1 MPALACPGCSAELFE
16 GDTFCEACGKRLDGM
31 GPDGGSGVSAAPGTN
46 GRGTAAAPAPTGPPV
61 RGGCAY
67 CGARVSDGYCEGCG
81 LSQPSTRDHVELH
94 LDLASG
100 ASDRGRRHKKNE
112 DAMAIV
118 DATTPDGGPMVAAV
132 VCDGVSSSPTPEN
145 ASELGAETGAR
156 ILAAEITA
164 GQDPARATRA
174 ALTSAAQAVAGLA
187 TSMRS
192 APACTYVS
200 ALVGADAG
208 NGGDITIGWVG
219 DSRAYWVPSPPDGSD
234 PSSGQRPTAPVVLT
248 RDDSWAEQMV
258 AAGALTAEEAQ
269 NSGNAHALIAW
280 LGGDAPE
287 LDVHVSAIAPR
298 GPGSILVCSDGLW
311 NYFPE
316 AEDLAEA
323 VPRAG
328 ADPLTA
334 ARTFVRLANEAGGH
348 DNITVVVIPVPLR
361 PQPASAPGGP
371 PSGQAFSFAPPAIG
385 SIAGHIQPEPAQ
397 SAPDRPQNPGS
408 PNNE

>member
-1 MPALACPGCSAELFE
+1 MAELACPECRAELFD
-16 GDTFCEACGKRLDGM
+16 GDTFCEACGKRLDGN
-31 GPDGGSGVSAAPGTN
+31 GPDAGAAPAAGFGAANGHGTVI
-46 GRGTAAAPAPTGPPV
+46 APAPTGPPV
-61 RGGCAY
+61 RSGCAY

-81 LSQPSTRDHVELH
+81 LSQPSARDHVELH

-112 DAMAIV
+112 DSMAIV
-118 DATTPDGGPMVAAV
+118 GATAPDGGPLVAAV

-145 ASELGAETGAR
+145 ASELGADTGAR
-156 ILAAEITA
+156 VLAAEVAA

-174 ALTSAAQAVAGLA
+174 ALTAAAQGVAGLA

-208 NGGDITIGWVG
+208 SGGDITIGWVG
-219 DSRAYWVPSPPDGSD
+219 DSRAYWVPGTADGAA
-234 PSSGQRPTAPVVLT
+234 PGERPTAPVALT

-316 AEDLAEA
+316 AEDLAAA
-323 VPRAG
+323 VPDAG
-328 ADPLTA
+328 ADPLAA

-361 PQPASAPGGP
+361 PQPAAAHGGP
-371 PSGQAFSFAPPAIG
+371 PSGKAFSFDPPATG
-385 SIAGHIQPEPAQ
+385 PSTGHVQPEPAQ
-397 SAPDRPQNPGS
+397 SAPDRPHYPGS
-408 PNNE
+408 PSNE